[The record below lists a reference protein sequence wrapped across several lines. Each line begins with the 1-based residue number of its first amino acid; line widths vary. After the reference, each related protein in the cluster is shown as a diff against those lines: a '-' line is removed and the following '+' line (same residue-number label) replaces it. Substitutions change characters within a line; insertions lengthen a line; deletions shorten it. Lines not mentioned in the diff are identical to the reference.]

1 MVRNTDDVFYRL
13 KFLPLKHPSAWKLA
27 GQISQFQTL
36 NLSQNMF
43 ASHLLEAQD
52 KLFNWLNMSSQRRPQ
67 RRRIRTS
74 QRFYT
79 RTNPVTVGLR
89 VGLQGGFSYIV
100 CSGKIRWSEITFYL
114 EQTGPK
120 ITRTSRLFNRL
131 CHSVVVVLK
140 GVSGLLLLLGLCRSH
155 TLGLSLDICC
165 KYTVVFSSRTCFVT
179 FPLPVGGAAEL
190 WPNLRRLRAFN
201 QREEMQQCKR
211 IF

>member
-27 GQISQFQTL
+27 GQISQLQTL

-52 KLFNWLNMSSQRRPQ
+52 ELFNWLNMSSQRRPQ

-100 CSGKIRWSEITFYL
+100 CSGKIRWSEITFSL

-120 ITRTSRLFNRL
+120 ITWTSRLFNRL

-155 TLGLSLDICC
+155 TLGLSL
-165 KYTVVFSSRTCFVT
+165 
-179 FPLPVGGAAEL
+179 
-190 WPNLRRLRAFN
+190 W
-201 QREEMQQCKR
+201 
-211 IF
+211 IFAVNIL